1 MTKTFI
7 LTSIK
12 GKDSHSKQKRSDAQ
26 NYESAFAPKQNF
38 STIDSF
44 TASRGIPY
52 CFLMHQSRIV
62 ITGVGLT
69 SPNGNSL
76 QEYRKNL
83 LDGVARIQMIDMR
96 YMGPKGATGQ
106 VPAGVCDF
114 DPKKYQTRKELRV
127 GTRAGSIAIYAARE
141 ALASSGLDFENY
153 DKSRIGVYVG
163 TTEHGNVETENEVY
177 NISKFDYDTK
187 FWTHHHNPRTV
198 ANNPAG
204 EITINTGIT
213 GPHYTIGA
221 ACAAGNAG
229 LIQALQM
236 LRLGEV
242 DFALAGG
249 VSESIQSFGIF
260 AGFKSQGA
268 LGTHETDPNKV
279 SRPFDKT
286 RNGIVVSEGGCIY
299 TLERLEDAQAR
310 GAKIMAEIIGYRI
323 NSDASDY
330 VLPNPERQAECMH
343 QALAVAGIEAGEVDI
358 VNTHA
363 TSTPMGD
370 IQEMK
375 AIAEVFGD
383 CPTTYVNNTKSYIGH
398 CMGAAGALELAGNLP
413 SFQDNIIHPTINVED
428 LDPECA
434 LANLVINEPRKVDA
448 VKLILNNSFG
458 MLGINSALI
467 LKKFED

>member
-1 MTKTFI
+1 MEK
-7 LTSIK
+7 
-12 GKDSHSKQKRSDAQ
+12 
-26 NYESAFAPKQNF
+26 
-38 STIDSF
+38 
-44 TASRGIPY
+44 
-52 CFLMHQSRIV
+52 SRIV
-62 ITGVGLT
+62 ITGLGLT
-69 SPNGNSL
+69 SPNGNTL
-76 QEYRKNL
+76 KEYRKNL
-83 LDGVARIQMIDMR
+83 LDGVAGVQMMDVR
-96 YMGPKGATGQ
+96 YMGEW
-106 VPAGVCDF
+106 PAGKCNF

-127 GTRAGSIAIYAARE
+127 GTRAASIGIYCARE
-141 ALASSGLDFENY
+141 AVENSGLDFENF

-204 EITINTGIT
+204 EITINMGIT

-229 LIQALQM
+229 LIQAVQM

-249 VSESIQSFGIF
+249 VSESIQTFGIF

-268 LGTHETDPNKV
+268 LGTHEDVSKA
-279 SRPFDKT
+279 SRPFDKS
-286 RNGIVVSEGGCIY
+286 RNGIVVSEGGAIY

-310 GAKIMAEIIGYRI
+310 GANIIAEIIGYRI

-330 VLPNPERQAECMH
+330 VLPNPERQAECMLA
-343 QALAVAGIEAGEVDI
+343 ALANAGLEASDVDI

-363 TSTPMGD
+363 TSTPQGD
-370 IQEMK
+370 IQECK

-383 CPTTYVNNTKSYIGH
+383 SPTTHVNNTKSFIGH
-398 CMGAAGALELAGNLP
+398 AMGAAGALELAGNLP
-413 SFQDNIIHPTINVED
+413 SFDDNMVHPTINVDE

-434 LANLVINEPRKVDA
+434 VPNLVINEPRKVDA
-448 VKLILNNSFG
+448 VKVILNNSFG

-467 LKKFED
+467 VHKFEG